1 MMMGAERFDS
11 EGGWVEGPAGVARP
25 GEETIPEGDGSAC
38 STMKSST
45 LSRGSRARLVG
56 RLGAIGGCS
65 LKMSSVAESTWRAAS
80 PKEVPPGV
88 VSEAP

>member
-1 MMMGAERFDS
+1 MTIGAERFDP
-11 EGGWVEGPAGVARP
+11 EERWVEGPAGVACP
-25 GEETIPEGDGSAC
+25 GEETAPEEDGSAC
-38 STMKSST
+38 STKKSST

-56 RLGAIGGCS
+56 GLGAIRGCS